1 MPSTKYTYNKSI
13 RFTYLQLAWLGQP
26 RLRGKSGHIMRFF
39 IDKWIAGQL
48 SPEMIQELE
57 NVIARVP
64 SITTGT
70 AGSTTTG

>member
-13 RFTYLQLAWLGQP
+13 RFTYLQLAWLDQP

-70 AGSTTTG
+70 TGSTTTG